1 MGNERYI
8 SVLRRLFVWW
18 WWWWSLHACT
28 RTRSPHAHPHFPR
41 ISGGECGCLP
51 SVALCRPSRLHC
63 NEEAMFGAGV
73 YPVPSITSRDYK
85 TSVEDSE
92 ASDLSGVDPQCH
104 AGRAIPRL
112 SRVLSAVVIRVGIR
126 FCTCEKAGNAE
137 GKGHVF
143 NNVLAQ
149 RAHDPGVR
157 IGGMSECSRWRVFT
171 SNGCAANEVKSTHGK

>member
-92 ASDLSGVDPQCH
+92 ASDLSGKRCGCESLPATRMPPYHSVCNFAAAHGYVSPVTLQVVPKGLEPRE
-104 AGRAIPRL
+104 GRRLLGGRNARHPR
-112 SRVLSAVVIRVGIR
+112 A
-126 FCTCEKAGNAE
+126 
-137 GKGHVF
+137 
-143 NNVLAQ
+143 
-149 RAHDPGVR
+149 D
-157 IGGMSECSRWRVFT
+157 
-171 SNGCAANEVKSTHGK
+171 